1 MKEILFLKAVVIG
14 FFLAVPIGPVN
25 LLCIRRTLLG
35 GRIIGFISG
44 LGAAVADTFFAFAAA
59 FGLSFI
65 TNFYVQEEKWLQ
77 FGGGIFIC
85 VLGVMSMLS
94 HEFGKPE
101 KKNGGRGRGG
111 FQAFISSFFLTLTN
125 PITILAF
132 AAAFA
137 GFGLINPDEGHA
149 SAFLVVT
156 GVFLGSIIW
165 WFTISSIA
173 SFLRKKLNSH
183 VLHRIT
189 QISGLVITVFGVL
202 ILLGVI

>member
-1 MKEILFLKAVVIG
+1 MKEILFLKAVIIG
-14 FFLAVPIGPVN
+14 FFVAVPIGPVN

-77 FGGGIFIC
+77 IGGGIFIC
-85 VLGVMSMLS
+85 ILGVLSILS
-94 HEFGKPE
+94 HKSGKPE
-101 KKNGGRGRGG
+101 KNGYGRGG
-111 FQAFISSFFLTLTN
+111 FQAFFSTFFLTLTN

-137 GFGLINPDEGHA
+137 GFGLINPDDGHI
-149 SAFLVVT
+149 SAALVVI
-156 GVFLGSIIW
+156 GVFLGSTIW
-165 WFTISSIA
+165 WLTISWLSGL
-173 SFLRKKLNSH
+173 LRKKLNSH
-183 VLHRIT
+183 VMHRIT
-189 QISGLVITVFGVL
+189 QISGVVITVFGVL
-202 ILLGVI
+202 LLLGLI

>member
-1 MKEILFLKAVVIG
+1 VKEILFLKAVLIG

-59 FGLSFI
+59 FGLSFV
-65 TNFYVQEEKWLQ
+65 TNFYLQEEKWLQ

-85 VLGVMSMLS
+85 ILGIASILS
-94 HEFGKPE
+94 NNSGQLE
-101 KKNGGRGRGG
+101 KNGIGRGG
-111 FQAFISSFFLTLTN
+111 VQAFFSSFFLTLTN

-137 GFGLINPDEGHA
+137 GFGLISQDEGRT
-149 SAFLVVT
+149 SAALAVT
-156 GVFLGSIIW
+156 GVFLGSTVW
-165 WFTISSIA
+165 WFTISTISSI
-173 SFLRKKLNSH
+173 LRKRLNGH
-183 VLHRIT
+183 VIHRIT
-189 QISGLVITVFGVL
+189 QISGAVIALFGVL
-202 ILLGVI
+202 ILFGVI

>member
-1 MKEILFLKAVVIG
+1 VQEILFLKAVVIG

-65 TNFYVQEEKWLQ
+65 TNFYTQEEEWLQ
-77 FGGGIFIC
+77 FGGGILIC
-85 VLGVMSMLS
+85 ILGVMSIFS
-94 HEFGKPE
+94 HKVGKPE
-101 KKNGGRGRGG
+101 TNGSRGKGV
-111 FQAFISSFFLTLTN
+111 FQAFFSSFFLTLTN

-137 GFGLINPDEGHA
+137 GFGLISSDEGHIA
-149 SAFLVVT
+149 ATLVVI
-156 GVFLGSIIW
+156 GVFLGSTIW
-165 WFTISSIA
+165 WFTISSIS

-183 VLHRIT
+183 AIHRLT
-189 QISGLVITVFGVL
+189 QISGLIITLFGVL

>member
-1 MKEILFLKAVVIG
+1 VREILFVKAVIIG

-65 TNFYVQEEKWLQ
+65 TNFYVREEKCLQ
-77 FGGGIFIC
+77 FGGGILIC
-85 VLGVMSMLS
+85 ILGVMSILS
-94 HEFGKPE
+94 HKVGKLE
-101 KKNGGRGRGG
+101 TNGSRGKGA

-137 GFGLINPDEGHA
+137 GFGLISSDGGPI
-149 SAFLVVT
+149 SAALVVI
-156 GVFLGSIIW
+156 GVFFGSTTW
-165 WFTISSIA
+165 WFTISSIS

-183 VLHRIT
+183 VIHRIT
-189 QISGLVITVFGVL
+189 QISGLIITVFGVL
-202 ILLGVI
+202 ILLGVF